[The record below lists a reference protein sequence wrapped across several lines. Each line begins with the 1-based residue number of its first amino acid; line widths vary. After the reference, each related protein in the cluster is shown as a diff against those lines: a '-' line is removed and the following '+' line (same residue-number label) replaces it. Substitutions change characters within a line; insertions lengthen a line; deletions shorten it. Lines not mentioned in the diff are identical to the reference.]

1 MFRFLHVFQRWI
13 KPVVAEFVATF
24 ILLFWACML
33 QGRFKSR
40 LPCEVIFES
49 DKPIVYHMETHFEN
63 LQSRNQAHRTLNQ
76 FHIK

>member
-33 QGRFKSR
+33 QDRFQTT
-40 LPCEVIFES
+40 L
-49 DKPIVYHMETHFEN
+49 
-63 LQSRNQAHRTLNQ
+63 LQAVSYSHDSSSEPRRWALYTGNIA
-76 FHIK
+76 FII

>member
-33 QGRFKSR
+33 QDRFQTT
-40 LPCEVIFES
+40 LILYES
-49 DKPIVYHMETHFEN
+49 YSQGTPIHSLYYKGTILNRHSEN
-63 LQSRNQAHRTLNQ
+63 LQ
-76 FHIK
+76 